1 MEISIDSRSV
11 ANPATTMFFALKGP
25 NHNGHDY
32 VTDLYRRGVRNFVVS
47 EKREEF
53 TSLKEANFYEVED
66 VLKALQ
72 TYAKSHREKRKAEVV
87 AITGSNGK
95 TIVKECLYQLLAC
108 HV

>member
-47 EKREEF
+47 APIRQRS
-53 TSLKEANFYEVED
+53 TNLISV
-66 VLKALQ
+66 Q
-72 TYAKSHREKRKAEVV
+72 R
-87 AITGSNGK
+87 
-95 TIVKECLYQLLAC
+95 
-108 HV
+108 